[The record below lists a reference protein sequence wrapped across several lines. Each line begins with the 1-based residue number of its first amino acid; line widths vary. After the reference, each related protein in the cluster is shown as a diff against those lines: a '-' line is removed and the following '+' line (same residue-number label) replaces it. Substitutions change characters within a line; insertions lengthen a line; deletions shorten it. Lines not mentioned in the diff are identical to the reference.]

1 MFIATGRSERNAA
14 ATAAP
19 PIASAV
25 NIFINTAYEYENNV
39 HKCEST
45 LNVRRFMASWQIAVR
60 SEKKYHENTR
70 RKCAE
75 KAVEKEPDTTRV
87 SAAIAI
93 QMQTR
98 QMSVKVARNL
108 HTNLNH
114 FVEPLSAS
122 VSASVSARVSVSAS
136 VVCLCVRITRA
147 NNISHIN
154 SHFNQFACN
163 LRGWHNPRASLPL
176 FLATRRSPFGCPLRQ
191 LRCADSHAVQRPR
204 RHCQPATHSPPPF
217 PPWAMQAAAGVARML
232 FVFVFATAARTFAYL
247 SDASE

>member
-1 MFIATGRSERNAA
+1 
-14 ATAAP
+14 
-19 PIASAV
+19 
-25 NIFINTAYEYENNV
+25 
-39 HKCEST
+39 
-45 LNVRRFMASWQIAVR
+45 MASWQIAVR

-122 VSASVSARVSVSAS
+122 VSASVSARVSASVSAS

-163 LRGWHNPRASLPL
+163 LRGWHNPRSSPSLACHSSFALRLPLATTALRRQPRSATPPSPLSACNSLPTP
-176 FLATRRSPFGCPLRQ
+176 FSPLALASGRGGCPNAFCFRF
-191 LRCADSHAVQRPR
+191 CNCSADFCIFKR
-204 RHCQPATHSPPPF
+204 RK
-217 PPWAMQAAAGVARML
+217 
-232 FVFVFATAARTFAYL
+232 
-247 SDASE
+247 

>member
-1 MFIATGRSERNAA
+1 M
-14 ATAAP
+14 
-19 PIASAV
+19 
-25 NIFINTAYEYENNV
+25 
-39 HKCEST
+39 CED
-45 LNVRRFMASWQIAVR
+45 LWPAGKLQCVAK
-60 SEKKYHENTR
+60 KKYHENTR

-98 QMSVKVARNL
+98 QTSVKVARNL

-122 VSASVSARVSVSAS
+122 VSARVSASVSAS

-163 LRGWHNPRASLPL
+163 LRGWHNPLS
-176 FLATRRSPFGCPLRQ
+176 LATRSPFGCPLRR

-204 RHCQPATHSPPPF
+204 RHCQPAAHSLPPF
-217 PPWAMQAAAGVARML
+217 PLCSLASGRGGCPNAFCFRFCNCNADFCIFKR
-232 FVFVFATAARTFAYL
+232 
-247 SDASE
+247 DASE

>member
-122 VSASVSARVSVSAS
+122 V
-136 VVCLCVRITRA
+136 VCLCVRITRA

-163 LRGWHNPRASLPL
+163 LRGWHNPLSLP
-176 FLATRRSPFGCPLRQ
+176 TRRSPFGCPLRR

-217 PPWAMQAAAGVARML
+217 PPWPCKRPRGLPEWFL
-232 FVFVFATAARTFAYL
+232 FSFLQLQRGL
-247 SDASE
+247 LHI

>member
-1 MFIATGRSERNAA
+1 
-14 ATAAP
+14 
-19 PIASAV
+19 
-25 NIFINTAYEYENNV
+25 
-39 HKCEST
+39 
-45 LNVRRFMASWQIAVR
+45 MASWQIAVR

-87 SAAIAI
+87 CAAIAI

-122 VSASVSARVSVSAS
+122 VSARVSASVSAS

-163 LRGWHNPRASLPL
+163 LRGWHNPRSSPPL
-176 FLATRRSPFGCPLRQ
+176 FLATRSPFGCPLRR

-204 RHCQPATHSPPPF
+204 RHCQPAAHPLFPF
-217 PPWAMQAAAGVARML
+217 APWQAAAGVARML

>member
-1 MFIATGRSERNAA
+1 
-14 ATAAP
+14 
-19 PIASAV
+19 
-25 NIFINTAYEYENNV
+25 
-39 HKCEST
+39 
-45 LNVRRFMASWQIAVR
+45 MASWQIAVR

-122 VSASVSARVSVSAS
+122 VSASVSARVSVSMS

-163 LRGWHNPRASLPL
+163 LRGWHNPRSSPSLPCHSSFAL
-176 FLATRRSPFGCPLRQ
+176 RLPLATTALRRQPRSATPPSPLSACNSLPTPFSPL
-191 LRCADSHAVQRPR
+191 
-204 RHCQPATHSPPPF
+204 
-217 PPWAMQAAAGVARML
+217 AMQAAAGVARML

>member
-1 MFIATGRSERNAA
+1 
-14 ATAAP
+14 
-19 PIASAV
+19 
-25 NIFINTAYEYENNV
+25 
-39 HKCEST
+39 
-45 LNVRRFMASWQIAVR
+45 MASWQIAVR

-70 RKCAE
+70 RKRAE

-87 SAAIAI
+87 STAIAI

-122 VSASVSARVSVSAS
+122 VSARVSARVSVSMS

-163 LRGWHNPRASLPL
+163 LRGWHNPRSPSPLPL
-176 FLATRRSPFGCPLRQ
+176 VVRPSTGPCDDCAAQTATQCNAPVAIVSLQLTPHPLFPPGP
-191 LRCADSHAVQRPR
+191 CKRPR
-204 RHCQPATHSPPPF
+204 GLPECF
-217 PPWAMQAAAGVARML
+217 L
-232 FVFVFATAARTFAYL
+232 FSFLQLQRGL
-247 SDASE
+247 LHI